1 VDRQNTDMAAR
12 IHFQEK
18 LNEIRNEVVRM
29 GTDALDMVR
38 TAVDATLTGDAS
50 LAESVIAADDSI
62 DALERSIYTKT
73 VIIVMQESPVANDL
87 RMLVAT
93 LGTVG
98 EIEKAAD
105 DAVKLARRARKLQH
119 GFPSEMR
126 RPLMELGEMARQ
138 QFSSALRLYADYDR
152 ELANHII
159 VSDEMVDRL
168 YSKAR
173 EDLLGLIELDRDAT
187 EDLVRSIDAFHALEH
202 VADHATE
209 IARRLRLVNDAQ

>member
-1 VDRQNTDMAAR
+1 MDRQNNEMAAR

-18 LNEIRNEVVRM
+18 LDEIRNEVVRM
-29 GTDALDMVR
+29 GTDALEMVR
-38 TAVDATLTGDAS
+38 MAVEATLTSDMQ
-50 LAESVIAADDSI
+50 LCETVITADDSV
-62 DALERSIYTKT
+62 DSLERSIYTKT

-93 LGTVG
+93 LGVVS

-119 GFPSEMR
+119 AFPSEMR
-126 RPLMELGEMARQ
+126 RALMELGEIARR

-152 ELANHII
+152 ELANEII
-159 VSDEMVDRL
+159 QADELVDRL

-173 EDLLGLIELDRDAT
+173 EDLLGLLEQNRDAS

>member
-1 VDRQNTDMAAR
+1 MDRQNNDMAAR

-18 LNEIRNEVVRM
+18 LDEIRNEVVRM
-29 GTDALDMVR
+29 GTDALEMVR
-38 TAVDATLTGDAS
+38 MAVEATLTSDMQ
-50 LAESVIAADDSI
+50 LCETVITADDSV
-62 DALERSIYTKT
+62 DSLERSIYTKT

-93 LGTVG
+93 LGVVS

-119 GFPSEMR
+119 AFPSEMR
-126 RPLMELGEMARQ
+126 RALMELGEIARR

-152 ELANHII
+152 GLANEII
-159 VSDEMVDRL
+159 HADEMVDRL

-173 EDLLGLIELDRDAT
+173 EDLLGLLEQNRDAS

>member
-1 VDRQNTDMAAR
+1 MDRQNNDMAAR

-29 GTDALDMVR
+29 GTDALELVR
-38 TAVDATLTGDAS
+38 MAVEATLSNDMQ
-50 LAESVIAADDSI
+50 LCESVITADDSV
-62 DALERSIYTKT
+62 DSLERSIYTKT
-73 VIIVMQESPVANDL
+73 VVIVMQESPVANDL

-93 LGTVG
+93 LGVVS

-119 GFPSEMR
+119 AFPSEMR
-126 RPLMELGEMARQ
+126 RALMELGEVARV
-138 QFSSALRLYADYDR
+138 QFSSSLRLYADYSR
-152 ELANHII
+152 ELANELI
-159 VSDEMVDRL
+159 SGDEVVDRL
-168 YSKAR
+168 YTKAR
-173 EDLLGLIELDRDAT
+173 EDLLGLLELNRDAS

>member
-1 VDRQNTDMAAR
+1 MDRQNTDMAAR

-29 GTDALDMVR
+29 GTDALEMVR
-38 TAVDATLTGDAS
+38 MAVEATLTSDMQ
-50 LAESVIAADDSI
+50 LCESVITADDSV

-73 VIIVMQESPVANDL
+73 VVIVMQESPVANDL

-93 LGTVG
+93 LGVVS

-119 GFPSEMR
+119 AFPSEMR
-126 RPLMELGEMARQ
+126 RSLMELGEVARR
-138 QFSSALRLYADYDR
+138 QFSSSLRLYADYNRD
-152 ELANHII
+152 LANEII
-159 VSDEMVDRL
+159 AADENVDRL
-168 YSKAR
+168 YTKAR
-173 EDLLGLIELDRDAT
+173 EDLLGLLEQNRDAS